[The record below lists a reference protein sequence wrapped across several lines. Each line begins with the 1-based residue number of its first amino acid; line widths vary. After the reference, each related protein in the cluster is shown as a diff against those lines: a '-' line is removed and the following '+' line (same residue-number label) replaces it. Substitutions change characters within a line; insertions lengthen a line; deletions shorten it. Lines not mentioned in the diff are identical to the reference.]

1 MAKRKT
7 GAKQTQN
14 RDIVA
19 DKIKYNAGDMGLGEA
34 KSKITSKVESRAWEI
49 ISAHWRYSWFFVKL
63 SLSEEIILFASMKA
77 L

>member
-34 KSKITSKVESRAWEI
+34 KSKITSKVESRA
-49 ISAHWRYSWFFVKL
+49 
-63 SLSEEIILFASMKA
+63 
-77 L
+77 

>member
-14 RDIVA
+14 RDTVG

-34 KSKITSKVESRAWEI
+34 KSKMTSKVEIEPEKSL
-49 ISAHWRYSWFFVKL
+49 AHIGDTHDFLLNSHFPNKL
-63 SLSEEIILFASMKA
+63 FYLLQ
-77 L
+77 